1 LILRP
6 RHVYRDVNHSEVGI
20 AETWI

>member
-6 RHVYRDVNHSEVGI
+6 RHVYRDVNHPEVGI